1 MDVESSEKSNVATV
15 TFSVNPKTFVVT
27 NTNDSGL
34 GSLRQAILDANL
46 ATSAP
51 PDTIQFDIPGS
62 GPFTIAPLTA
72 LPAVTHA
79 TIVSGYTQPGA
90 SANTLAQGD
99 NAVIVIALNGSN
111 ISGADGLVLAA
122 AGTTIE
128 GLAIGEFGN
137 GIHVLAP
144 GDDTI
149 AGDFLGTDVTG
160 TVATGNSSNG
170 VFVDASAGNTIGG
183 TSPAA
188 RDLIS
193 GNGTGIDVG
202 NGASG
207 NLIEGDFIGTDHTGT
222 VSLGNGT
229 GLALGAPFNNQV
241 DSPNNTVGGT
251 AAGAGNLIS
260 GNNGIGIDLLDSGT
274 ADDAIQGNLIGTDVT
289 GTLALGNQGTGIA
302 IPYSSGN
309 LIGGLTAAARNVI
322 SANGSGGV
330 VIGGF
335 GNSAVNNVIEGNFIG
350 TDITGSN
357 ALGNQGNAILLTV
370 SAGATTIGGTTAGA
384 GNVISGSVNG
394 FGIFDAESAAVSTI
408 QGNLI
413 GTNASGTNPLG
424 NQDGGI
430 AVDSFFTPP
439 QLVIGG
445 TQPGAGN
452 VIAGNGSDGID
463 LANNTSGNLI
473 EGNFIGTNA
482 GGSSTL
488 GNAGVGIWITNDSS
502 NNTIGGTAAGA
513 GNTIAYNQSGGVFVG
528 SDDTDLSI
536 GNAILSNSIY
546 ANGALGI
553 DLGADG
559 VTPNHVGGLIPG
571 PNGFENY
578 PVLTAAVSLGG
589 TTKIK
594 GTLNAAA
601 STTLTIQ
608 FFANATADPSGHGQ
622 GQTYLGSIAVTTNSS
637 GNATFTATFSVA
649 VPTGQS
655 VSATATD
662 PGGNTSEFAQDVTVT
677 SGSSPAVVPA
687 GVTAIGPVASSPS
700 IAAIAGPSG
709 PAKVSTARKASAVGD
724 AVVEALAR
732 ELILVR
738 QRRLIAIDGT
748 ERRSTKTLVPSDGF

>member
-1 MDVESSEKSNVATV
+1 MGNTIAFNSGDGVDVLQSADGDSILSNSIFSNAKLGIDLGGDGVTPNHPGGPIAGEPNGFENYPVLTTAATFGGSIGIAGTLNSAADTSYTLQFFANPLADPSGFGQGQTLIGTTTVTTDATGNVLFKVSFALPAFAGRIISATATDPNGNTSEFSADVAAVASSQALYAGPDFYNVDANSTLTIAAPGILANDVAITGSGAFTAKLVTNPSHGILALDSNGSFTYTPTPGYTGPDSFTYMDVVNSQKSNVATV

-27 NTNDSGL
+27 NTNDSGP

-79 TIVSGYTQPGA
+79 TIVNGYTQPGA
-90 SANTLAQGD
+90 SPNTLVQGD
-99 NAVIVIALNGSN
+99 NAVILIALNGSN
-111 ISGADGLVLAA
+111 ISGDDGLVLTA
-122 AGTTIE
+122 AGSTIE
-128 GLAIGEFGN
+128 GLAIGGFGN

-144 GDDTI
+144 GGDTI
-149 AGDFLGTDVTG
+149 EGDFLGTDVTG
-160 TVATGNSSNG
+160 TVAAGNSSNG

-193 GNGTGIDVG
+193 GNGAGIDVG

-222 VSLGNGT
+222 VALGNGT
-229 GLALGAPFNNQV
+229 GLALGAPFNNQI
-241 DSPNNTVGGT
+241 DSQDNTVGGT
-251 AAGAGNLIS
+251 TGGAGNLIS

-274 ADDAIQGNLIGTDVT
+274 ANDTIQGNLIGTDVT
-289 GTLALGNQGTGIA
+289 GTLAVGNQGTGIA

-309 LIGGLTAAARNVI
+309 LIGGSTAGARNVI

-335 GNSAVNNVIEGNFIG
+335 GNSAVNNIIQGNFIG

-370 SAGATTIGGTTAGA
+370 SAGATTIGGTTPGA

-413 GTNASGTNPLG
+413 GTDVSGMNPLG

-430 AVDSFFTPP
+430 AVDSSFTPP

-452 VIAGNGSDGID
+452 VIAGNGGDGID
-463 LANNTSGNLI
+463 LTNNTSGNVI
-473 EGNFIGTNA
+473 EGNLIGTNA
-482 GGSSTL
+482 SGASTL
-488 GNAGVGIWITNDSS
+488 GNAGVGIWITNSS
-502 NNTIGGTAAGA
+502 
-513 GNTIAYNQSGGVFVG
+513 FC
-528 SDDTDLSI
+528 
-536 GNAILSNSIY
+536 
-546 ANGALGI
+546 
-553 DLGADG
+553 
-559 VTPNHVGGLIPG
+559 
-571 PNGFENY
+571 
-578 PVLTAAVSLGG
+578 
-589 TTKIK
+589 
-594 GTLNAAA
+594 
-601 STTLTIQ
+601 
-608 FFANATADPSGHGQ
+608 
-622 GQTYLGSIAVTTNSS
+622 
-637 GNATFTATFSVA
+637 
-649 VPTGQS
+649 
-655 VSATATD
+655 
-662 PGGNTSEFAQDVTVT
+662 
-677 SGSSPAVVPA
+677 
-687 GVTAIGPVASSPS
+687 
-700 IAAIAGPSG
+700 
-709 PAKVSTARKASAVGD
+709 
-724 AVVEALAR
+724 
-732 ELILVR
+732 
-738 QRRLIAIDGT
+738 
-748 ERRSTKTLVPSDGF
+748 